1 MPWEESGAGGRAR
14 PETPSSCPRAVVL
27 ERLWWGWGGVASG
40 SGRTQGS
47 AEFGGPWGQPAPPEA
62 KTQVPLDAL
71 GDLERGRHLDLSTVR
86 LGCPPGK
93 GPSTGSC
100 GQAEAWLPDKWPWAP
115 LHLAP
120 EARPGLP
127 RPGWGATGQAFRK
140 LQGCAAPSQSV
151 SEHFGTPNPQ
161 VGWHPVLPHLP
172 TSPREPESQGWEQA
186 GRSSGSGRPPG
197 ALSVEAHIRA
207 SLPAAGQPSILWV
220 DVVSPACVLLPL
232 TSSVTYVCRSL
243 HRRVCSY
250 SLGRIPGSELPGHV
264 MTL

>member
-1 MPWEESGAGGRAR
+1 M
-14 PETPSSCPRAVVL
+14 
-27 ERLWWGWGGVASG
+27 ASG

-71 GDLERGRHLDLSTVR
+71 GDLGGGRPLDLSSVR

-140 LQGCAAPSQSV
+140 FAGLCSPRLSPFQNTLAPPTPRSV
-151 SEHFGTPNPQ
+151 GILSF
-161 VGWHPVLPHLP
+161 P
-172 TSPREPESQGWEQA
+172 TSPPAPGSRSHKDGSRQA
-186 GRSSGSGRPPG
+186 GLLDLAALLGPCLWRPASGLHSQRLDGLPSCGWTLCPQPVCCFHLL
-197 ALSVEAHIRA
+197 AL
-207 SLPAAGQPSILWV
+207 
-220 DVVSPACVLLPL
+220 
-232 TSSVTYVCRSL
+232 
-243 HRRVCSY
+243 
-250 SLGRIPGSELPGHV
+250 
-264 MTL
+264 